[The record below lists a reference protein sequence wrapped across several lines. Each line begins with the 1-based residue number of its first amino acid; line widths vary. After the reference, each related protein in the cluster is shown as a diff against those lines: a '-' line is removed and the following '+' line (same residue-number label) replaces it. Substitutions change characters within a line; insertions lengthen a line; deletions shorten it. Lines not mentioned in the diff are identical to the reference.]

1 MPKISWDQFIAR
13 AETFPG
19 SAIPVRELVRLVH
32 DLEITP
38 ALIDSHVSWSPETY
52 QRIPLLRTDNVEA
65 LVLCWEDGQET
76 VIHDHGPSC
85 SVARVYSGTTK
96 LENFRRNDRGEKK
109 GFAKLEITETRNL
122 GPGDACASDVGGI
135 HSMGN
140 HMGGKQRMITVNF
153 YSPPL
158 SKIQTFDRAT
168 GEIGEKIYP
177 ALLATL

>member
-1 MPKISWDQFIAR
+1 MPKMSWDKFIEKVESFR
-13 AETFPG
+13 GPG
-19 SAIPVRELVRLVH
+19 VPVGELVKLVKN
-32 DLEITP
+32 LELTEE
-38 ALIDSHVSWSPETY
+38 LIAPHVSWNPETY
-52 QRIPLLRTDNVEA
+52 QRNPLYRSEKLEA

-85 SVARVYSGTTK
+85 SVACVYQGTTK
-96 LENFRRNDRGEKK
+96 LENFRRADKGEKK
-109 GFAKLEITETRNL
+109 GFAKLDVIESCDVK
-122 GPGDACASDVGGI
+122 PGDCCASDVGGI

-140 HMGGKQRMITVNF
+140 HQGGKKRMITVNF

-168 GEIGEKIYP
+168 GAIGERVYP